1 MSKIDTLLKLIAYQQ
16 QNPQASDIE
25 IAHGLGISPGYVY
38 RCKKEI
44 SLLRHQLTETDLQPG
59 EVQFLLSLLNQREPG
74 QKEIAQKLQKQL
86 GISYTG
92 LAPHYAPQRGPTD

>member
-1 MSKIDTLLKLIAYQQ
+1 MFVVAQFIARSYTTSSAFVGRDSHLDKITNANAQIDTLLKLIAYQQ

-44 SLLRHQLTETDLQPG
+44 SLLRHQLAETDLQP
-59 EVQFLLSLLNQREPG
+59 E
-74 QKEIAQKLQKQL
+74 
-86 GISYTG
+86 
-92 LAPHYAPQRGPTD
+92 